1 MEGGLVRRRFSW
13 SGAMRR
19 VRVLG
24 ATVREGVSFTLHYM
38 RVNRLRTFLS
48 LLGVSV
54 GVFTI
59 MAILVTVYSLKA
71 SLMKEFEQLDSKSIY
86 IDKWPWV
93 FEGEWWQIRKNKV
106 PDYDDYRA
114 LLQMGAG
121 VGRVSM
127 VGQRNGGVVKRER
140 NTMEGVTVCGAL
152 PNADLLVDLTVA
164 QGRTLSFRELSG
176 DGNICVLGVKVAKQL
191 FGDAN
196 AVGEE
201 VRRDGYRARVVGVLA
216 EQGSRMLTQSA
227 DDAVVLPYGFLAK
240 LYGRRSLYNVM
251 AVAPAKGVSE
261 DALVEE
267 VRRIMRG
274 NRRIAPGKPDNFAV
288 NRLSDMANMMDD
300 QIGTL
305 NIAAVFLGGFSV
317 LIGGFGI
324 ANIMLVS
331 VQERI
336 KAIGIQKALGA
347 RSGFVLFQFLI
358 EAMLLSLLGGIVAL
372 VVLWL
377 VAKGVSTFAQFDV
390 AMRWWHGVLGCGI
403 AIAVG
408 LVSGLLPARR
418 AAGLQPV
425 VAIEGLAGAR

>member
-93 FEGEWWQIRKNKV
+93 FEGEWWQIRKNKG

-127 VGQRNGGVVKRER
+127 VGQRNGGVVKHER

-201 VRRDGYRARVVGVLA
+201 VRIDGYRARVVGVLA

-251 AVAPAKGVSE
+251 AVAPAKGGSE

-274 NRRIAPGKPDNFAV
+274 NRRIAPGTPDNFAV

-358 EAMLLSLLGGIVAL
+358 EAMLLSLLGGVVAL

-425 VAIEGLAGAR
+425 VAIEGLAGAH